1 MEPTGISLL
10 AAATG
15 HGVAFYVLA
24 ALTVAS
30 AVLMVLQK
38 NPVASALWLVLCFIG
53 MAGLFVVMQ
62 AYFLAVIQVLVYAG
76 AIMVLFL
83 FVIML
88 LDQRE
93 GDTAVNLPRMPAV
106 GLAAAALFLVAMIA
120 VVSASK
126 PFFDLPMTELI
137 AKTAELAKDPKLGLS
152 GSVGAVGFPLFS
164 QWLLPFEVTSIL
176 LLAAIVGAVALTKR
190 KL

>member
-1 MEPTGISLL
+1 MEPIGISLL
-10 AAATG
+10 AAVGG

-38 NPVASALWLVLCFIG
+38 SPVASALWLVLCFIG
-53 MAGLFVVMQ
+53 MAGIFVIMQ
-62 AYFLAVIQVLVYAG
+62 AFFLAVIQVLVYAG

-88 LDQRE
+88 LDQRDGE
-93 GDTAVNLPRMPAV
+93 RGGTSEVNLPRMPAV
-106 GLAAAALFLVAMIA
+106 GVAAAALFLVAMIA

-126 PFFDLPMTELI
+126 PFFDMPMTDQIGRASCRER
-137 AKTAELAKDPKLGLS
+137 
-152 GSVGAVGFPLFS
+152 V
-164 QWLLPFEVTSIL
+164 
-176 LLAAIVGAVALTKR
+176 
-190 KL
+190 